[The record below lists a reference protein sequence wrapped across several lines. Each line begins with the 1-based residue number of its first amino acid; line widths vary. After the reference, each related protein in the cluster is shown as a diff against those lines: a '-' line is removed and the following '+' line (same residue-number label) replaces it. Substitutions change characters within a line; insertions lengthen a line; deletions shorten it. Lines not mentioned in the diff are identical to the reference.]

1 MGKVSAGT
9 VAALVVAMLVVLAPA
24 SSHAADNTAP
34 VDYTALP
41 VGSTVKKIPWEKFN
55 IQGGAFF
62 AVLNNQVTA
71 GTEGTGVVIDL
82 EKATGLDTQSTVF
95 RLGGLYRFGETRRHR
110 VDLDYL
116 YFNRNAS
123 KSVADN
129 LVVNGQPINA
139 GSNVETTFNF
149 QIYRAAYSYSFFQDD
164 RMDLAASIGLFVM
177 PIKFELSVSGVGSK
191 QGDFNFTAPLP
202 ALGLRGDFAVTP
214 RWFIRTNLDVFY
226 LEYQSFKGALV
237 DTRIAVEY
245 NPWEHFGFGLGFD
258 NFRVKLE
265 AEGNDYPGVD
275 FQGIVKSQF
284 MGVQLYARYF
294 F

>member
-24 SSHAADNTAP
+24 SSYAADNT
-34 VDYTALP
+34 VYNL
-41 VGSTVKKIPWEKFN
+41 PWEKFN
-55 IQGGAFF
+55 VQGGAFF
-62 AVLNNQVTA
+62 AALNNKVTVGPKGA
-71 GTEGTGVVIDL
+71 GVAVDVEEVL
-82 EKATGLDTQSTVF
+82 GLDTQNTVF
-95 RLGGLYRFGETRRHR
+95 RLGTSYRIDEKRRHR

-116 YFNRNAS
+116 YFNRS
-123 KSVADN
+123 STKTIEKDIVVDN
-129 LVVNGQPINA
+129 VTLTA
-139 GSNVETTFNF
+139 GRRVDSTFNY
-149 QIYRAAYSYSFFQDD
+149 QIIRAAYSYSFFQDD
-164 RMDLAASIGLFVM
+164 RMDLAASFGLFVM
-177 PIKFELSVSGVGSK
+177 PIKFEMSAEGLGSK

-214 RWFIRTNLDVFY
+214 RWMIRTNIDFFY
-226 LEYQSFKGALV
+226 LEYQSFKGSLV

-245 NPWEHFGFGLGFD
+245 NPWDHFGFGLGID
-258 NFRVKLE
+258 NFRLQLE
-265 AEGNDYPGVD
+265 SESNDYPGAD

>member
-1 MGKVSAGT
+1 MGKGSAGT
-9 VAALVVAMLVVLAPA
+9 VAAIVVALLIVFAPI
-24 SSHAADNTAP
+24 SSIAAD
-34 VDYTALP
+34 
-41 VGSTVKKIPWEKFN
+41 STGPWEKFN

>member
-1 MGKVSAGT
+1 MGKGSAGT
-9 VAALVVAMLVVLAPA
+9 VAAIVVALLIVFAPI
-24 SSHAADNTAP
+24 SSIAAD
-34 VDYTALP
+34 
-41 VGSTVKKIPWEKFN
+41 STGPWEKFN

-129 LVVNGQPINA
+129 LVVNGKPINA
-139 GSNVETTFNF
+139 GSNVDTTFNF

>member
-9 VAALVVAMLVVLAPA
+9 VAAVVVALLVVLAPA
-24 SSHAADNTAP
+24 SSHAADNT
-34 VDYTALP
+34 VSKL
-41 VGSTVKKIPWEKFN
+41 PWEKFN
-55 IQGGAFF
+55 VQGGAFF
-62 AVLNNQVTA
+62 AALNNKVTA
-71 GTEGTGVVIDL
+71 GSEGAGVAIDVEDFLGL
-82 EKATGLDTQSTVF
+82 EVQNTVF
-95 RLGGLYRFGETRRHR
+95 RLGASYRIGEKRRHR

-116 YFNRNAS
+116 YFNRSGEKNLDQDIL
-123 KSVADN
+123 VDN
-129 LVVNGQPINA
+129 NVIGA
-139 GSNVETTFNF
+139 GSRVDTTFNF

-294 F
+294 Y